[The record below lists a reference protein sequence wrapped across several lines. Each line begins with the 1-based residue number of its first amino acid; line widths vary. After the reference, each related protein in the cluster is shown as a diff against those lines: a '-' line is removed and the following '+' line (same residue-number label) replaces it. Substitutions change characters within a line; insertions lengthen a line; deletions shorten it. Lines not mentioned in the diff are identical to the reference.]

1 MFWQRKQALFFL
13 AIIFDSFEQESQA
26 SSENRY

>member
-13 AIIFDSFEQESQA
+13 AIFDSFEQESQA